1 MMATDVAETCSCG
14 VLCNVHCVGGL
25 FAGFLTESTMGMKNR
40 KTIRLIITLQIQHGT
55 VPIPKSSNKKRLQE
69 NIDIFNFELSE
80 QDVAAIDGLDRNAR
94 ICTL

>member
-1 MMATDVAETCSCG
+1 
-14 VLCNVHCVGGL
+14 
-25 FAGFLTESTMGMKNR
+25 MKHH
-40 KTIRLIITLQIQHGT
+40 KIIRLIITLQIQHGT

-80 QDVAAIDGLDRNAR
+80 QDVAAIDGLNRNAR

>member
-1 MMATDVAETCSCG
+1 MMATDVASM
-14 VLCNVHCVGGL
+14 LCWQIICWI
-25 FAGFLTESTMGMKNR
+25 LTESTTGMKHR
-40 KTIRLIITLQIQHGT
+40 KVIRLIITLQIQHGT

-80 QDVAAIDGLDRNAR
+80 QDVAAIDGLNRNTR

>member
-1 MMATDVAETCSCG
+1 MMSTCCSKHVEASNKYIKKECIKL
-14 VLCNVHCVGGL
+14 VI
-25 FAGFLTESTMGMKNR
+25 TQNR
-40 KTIRLIITLQIQHGT
+40 IKMHGQQNIKKLIITLQIQHGT

-80 QDVAAIDGLDRNAR
+80 QDVAAIDGLNRNTR

>member
-1 MMATDVAETCSCG
+1 MK
-14 VLCNVHCVGGL
+14 HC
-25 FAGFLTESTMGMKNR
+25 K
-40 KTIRLIITLQIQHGT
+40 KIWLIITLQIQHGT

-80 QDVAAIDGLDRNAR
+80 QDVAAIDGLNRNTR